1 LGEPIFLG
9 FFIGVI
15 LAAFAGEA
23 IADII
28 LTGVNVAAVMMLIPR
43 MVAILMEGLT
53 PVAEA
58 ARKFMAKRTQGRS
71 FNIGLDSAVLI
82 GSPAVIAS
90 GLLMVPV
97 EIGMALLLAPLGNRT
112 LPFIDL
118 ADGVFVTAML
128 APLVAGDVLLT
139 VILGAIVMGI
149 GMIFTTLLA
158 PAVTDMIVTAGTLE
172 VPAGYSLYTVMSDAA
187 IPHSYIFYYVFQN
200 PVVIALLIS
209 AVLLVGQYFLAKKFP
224 LGEKLL
230 ADVAVPEKK

>member
-1 LGEPIFLG
+1 
-9 FFIGVI
+9 
-15 LAAFAGEA
+15 
-23 IADII
+23 
-28 LTGVNVAAVMMLIPR
+28 
-43 MVAILMEGLT
+43 MEGLT

-58 ARKFMAKRTQGRS
+58 ARKFMTKHTKGRS

-82 GSPAVIAS
+82 GNPAVIAS

-158 PAVTDMIVTAGTLE
+158 PAVTDMVVSAGTLD

-187 IPHSYIFYYVFQN
+187 IPHSYIFYYIFQS
-200 PVVIALLIS
+200 PVVIALIIS
-209 AVLLVGQYFLAKKFP
+209 AILLVVQYFVAKRLP

-230 ADVAVPEKK
+230 ADVGAPEKK